1 MITFEIPGERVIN
14 AEHLVLDYNG
24 TLAADGVL
32 LPGVAEKLNQ
42 LSSLISIHVITADT
56 YGGAA
61 EKMAGVN
68 CDIIIIEDHY
78 QTEHKKEYVKR
89 LGADNVI
96 AIGNGANDASMVK
109 NAALGISV
117 IQAEG
122 ASPSTIFNSNIVCTN
137 ILDALDL
144 LFNPTRVSATLRV

>member
-1 MITFEIPGERVIN
+1 
-14 AEHLVLDYNG
+14 
-24 TLAADGVL
+24 
-32 LPGVAEKLNQ
+32 
-42 LSSLISIHVITADT
+42 
-56 YGGAA
+56 
-61 EKMAGVN
+61 
-68 CDIIIIEDHY
+68 IEDHY

-122 ASPSTIFNSNIVCTN
+122 ASSSTIFNSNIVCTN

>member
-1 MITFEIPGERVIN
+1 
-14 AEHLVLDYNG
+14 VLDYNG
-24 TLAADGVL
+24 TLAADGSL

-42 LSSLISIHVITADT
+42 LSALISIHIITADT

-61 EKMAGVN
+61 EKTAGVN

-78 QTEHKKEYVKR
+78 QNEHKKEFVKR

-96 AIGNGANDASMVK
+96 AIGNGANDSSMVK

-122 ASPSTIFNSNIVCTN
+122 ASPSTVFNSKIVCTN

-144 LFNPTRVSATLRV
+144 LSNPARVSATLRV